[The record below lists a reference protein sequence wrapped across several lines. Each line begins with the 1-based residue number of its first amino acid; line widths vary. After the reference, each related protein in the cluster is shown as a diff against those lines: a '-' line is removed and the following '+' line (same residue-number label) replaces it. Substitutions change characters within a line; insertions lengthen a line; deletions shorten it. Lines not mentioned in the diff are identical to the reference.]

1 VPTVIY
7 RQIPTNLVI
16 GFLGAGKTTAIR
28 HLLAQR
34 PKGARWAVL
43 LNELG
48 ETTLDSA
55 ALAADGVT
63 VREIPVGCL
72 CCVGS
77 QSLAVG
83 LNRVIRELNPER
95 ILIEPSGLG
104 HPTQLLQTL
113 SSGFY
118 RNVLDLRATL
128 CLLDARKLADPAYQQ
143 LSSFQDQLRLA
154 DIVLANKCDTYTEAE
169 RVAFRQLALS
179 LGSSVQQAVM
189 VEQAQV
195 PLAWLD
201 LPRTKQVTYGAC
213 YGINGEGLSL

>member
-1 VPTVIY
+1 MPPKLIY
-7 RQIPTNLVI
+7 QQIPTNLVI
-16 GFLGAGKTTAIR
+16 GFLGVGKTTAIR

-55 ALAADGVT
+55 ALATEGVT

-83 LNRVIRELNPER
+83 LNRVIREVNPER

-104 HPTQLLQTL
+104 HPSQLAQAL

-118 RNVLDLRATL
+118 RNVLDLRATV
-128 CLLDARKLADPAYQQ
+128 CLLDARKLSDPAYRQ
-143 LSSFQDQLRLA
+143 LPSFQDQLQLA
-154 DIVLANKCDTYTEAE
+154 DVLVANKRDTYAE
-169 RVAFRQLALS
+169 SDRAAFLALAAADNS
-179 LGSSVQQAVM
+179 GVSASAM
-189 VEQAQV
+189 VEQAQI

-201 LPRTKQVTYGAC
+201 LPHPERVTYGRVLRDLTARV
-213 YGINGEGLSL
+213 